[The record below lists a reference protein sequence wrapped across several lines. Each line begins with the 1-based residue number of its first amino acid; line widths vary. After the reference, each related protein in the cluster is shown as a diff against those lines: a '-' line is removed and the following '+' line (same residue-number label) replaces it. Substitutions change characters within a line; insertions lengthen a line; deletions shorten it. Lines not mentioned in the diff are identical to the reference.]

1 MLTPQAVGKLFV
13 VLKKLASEGCSILYI
28 SHKLHEIRELCNACT
43 VLRGGKVTGVC
54 NPAQESNASLSRMMI
69 GAEPPQLTHRALQ
82 AGAPVLRVQN
92 LQLAR
97 EDQFGVDL
105 HGITLT
111 VHAGEVAA
119 SMSPLKG
126 TLTCARCHRTAG
138 RLIGAMICV
147 SCKNREYEFLK
158 GKNAKGTAPVKLC
171 ALNARRL
178 RYRHGDE
185 ILSVR
190 GRHTVDADEL
200 LVAVLRDSKQSV
212 VFAFNST
219 PPAAVR
225 QARLW

>member
-1 MLTPQAVGKLFV
+1 MSTETLLRCAGLLCQHCEITRNHLLNTEFDQVELLRINQLGRGMVEYFGIEGVP
-13 VLKKLASEGCSILYI
+13 KKVFFRCERMRATLSTESCSAAW
-28 SHKLHEIRELCNACT
+28 RRADELNDGLRSACR
-43 VLRGGKVTGVC
+43 LC
-54 NPAQESNASLSRMMI
+54 PI
-69 GAEPPQLTHRALQ
+69 GA
-82 AGAPVLRVQN
+82 
-92 LQLAR
+92 
-97 EDQFGVDL
+97 
-105 HGITLT
+105 

-147 SCKNREYEFLK
+147 SCYNRQREVLI

-185 ILSVR
+185 ILSAR